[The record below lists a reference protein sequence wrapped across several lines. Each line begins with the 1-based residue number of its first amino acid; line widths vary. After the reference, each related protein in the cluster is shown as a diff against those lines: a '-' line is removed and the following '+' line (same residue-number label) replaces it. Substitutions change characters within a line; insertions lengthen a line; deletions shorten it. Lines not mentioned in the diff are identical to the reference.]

1 MKKLL
6 GFALAFALVLGG
18 CAPASSSQAP
28 SAPASPAPPA
38 PSAASQPVEPLPVAA
53 LKGPTAMGLVKLMAD
68 DDAAQQRYSFTIA
81 GSPDEITPRLVQGDI
96 QIAAVPA
103 NLAAVLYNNTK
114 GTQSGIQVL
123 AINTLGVL
131 YIVENG
137 EDIHT
142 VEDLRGKTILSAGKG
157 ATPEYALNFMLE
169 QNGLDPE
176 KDVTIEFKSEH
187 SECAAI
193 LNTKDKAIAMLPQP
207 FVTAAQMKNEEIR
220 VALDLNREWALSQE
234 NPSSLITGVVVARA
248 DFIAQNPQAVAD
260 FLAGYGASVDYITDP
275 QNIEAASELIAKYD
289 IVSTAIAQRALPQ
302 CNITFI
308 AGAEM
313 RERLGG
319 YLSILYD
326 QNPKAVGG
334 ALPDEDFYFVG

>member
-1 MKKLL
+1 MKNLL
-6 GFALAFALVLGG
+6 GLILAFALVLGG
-18 CAPASSSQAP
+18 CASASSSQTSPAP
-28 SAPASPAPPA
+28 SAPPSSPAV
-38 PSAASQPVEPLPVAA
+38 SEPVEPLPVAA
-53 LKGPTAMGLVKLMAD
+53 LKGPTAMGMVKLMAD
-68 DDAAQQRYSFTIA
+68 DEAQGRYSFTIA
-81 GSPDEITPRLVQGDI
+81 GAADEITPKLVQGDI

-114 GTQSGIQVL
+114 GGVQVL

-137 EDIHT
+137 DDIHT

-157 ATPEYALNFMLE
+157 ATPEYALNFMLR

-176 KDVTIEFKSEH
+176 KDVTIDFKSEH

-234 NPSSLITGVVVARA
+234 QPSSLVTGVVVART
-248 DFIAQNPQAVAD
+248 DFVRQNPQAVAD
-260 FLAGYGASVDYITDP
+260 FLAAYKASVDYVTDP
-275 QNIEAASELIAKYD
+275 QNIEPASDLIAKYD
-289 IVSTAIAQRALPQ
+289 IVSAAIAQRAIPQ
-302 CNITFI
+302 CNIAFI
-308 AGAEM
+308 AGEEM
-313 RERLGG
+313 RARLSG
-319 YLSILYD
+319 YLSILHD

-334 ALPDEDFYFVG
+334 IIPGEDFYFVGQPAL

>member
-6 GFALAFALVLGG
+6 ALALVFALVLGG
-18 CAPASSSQAP
+18 CAAASSS
-28 SAPASPAPPA
+28 SATPPAS
-38 PSAASQPVEPLPVAA
+38 ASQLGSSQAVSQPAGPITVAA

-68 DDAAQQRYSFTIA
+68 AEAQGRYSFTIA
-81 GSPDEITPRLVQGDI
+81 GAVDEITPRLVKGDL

-103 NLAAVLYNNTK
+103 NLASVLYNNTK
-114 GTQSGIQVL
+114 GQVQVL

-169 QNGLDPE
+169 QNGIDPE
-176 KDVTIEFKSEH
+176 KDVTIEYKAEH
-187 SECAAI
+187 SECAAV
-193 LNTKDKAIAMLPQP
+193 LDVKDKAIAMLPQP
-207 FVTAAQMKNEEIR
+207 FVTAAQMKNNEIR
-220 VALDLNREWALSQE
+220 VAIDLNREWAQAQE
-234 NPSSLITGVVVARA
+234 KPSSLITGVVVART
-248 DFIAQNPQAVAD
+248 DFVKENPQAVAD
-260 FLAGYGASVDYITDP
+260 FLAAYKASVDYVTDP
-275 QNIEAASELIAKYD
+275 NNIEPASDLVARYE
-289 IVSTAIAQRALPQ
+289 IVSSAIAQRAIPQ

-313 RERLGG
+313 RERLSG
-319 YLSILYD
+319 YLEILFG

-334 ALPDEDFYFVG
+334 ALPDENFYYIG

>member
-6 GFALAFALVLGG
+6 GFMLAVALVLGG
-18 CAPASSSQAP
+18 CASVSP
-28 SAPASPAPPA
+28 SAPASSAPA
-38 PSAASQPVEPLPVAA
+38 PSQPSSTAVSTPVGSLPVAA

-68 DDAAQQRYSFTIA
+68 DEAERRYSFTIA
-81 GSPDEITPRLVQGDI
+81 GSADEITPRLVKGDI

-114 GTQSGIQVL
+114 GGIQVL

-131 YIVENG
+131 YILENG
-137 EDIHT
+137 KDIHT

-157 ATPEYALNFMLE
+157 ATPEYALNFMLR
-169 QNGLDPE
+169 QNGLEPGR
-176 KDVTIEFKSEH
+176 DVTIEFRSEH

-220 VALDLNREWALSQE
+220 VALDLNREWALAQE
-234 NPSSLITGVVVARA
+234 NPASLITGVVVARA
-248 DFIAQNPQAVAD
+248 DFVRQNPQAVAD
-260 FLAGYGASVDYITDP
+260 FLAAYRASVDYVTDP
-275 QNIEAASELIAKYD
+275 RNIEPASELVAKYD
-289 IVSTAIAQRALPQ
+289 IVSAAIAQRAIPQ
-302 CNITFI
+302 CNIAFI

-313 RERLGG
+313 KERLGG
-319 YLSILYD
+319 YLSILHD

-334 ALPDEDFYFVG
+334 ALPDENFYFVG

>member
-18 CAPASSSQAP
+18 CAPASS
-28 SAPASPAPPA
+28 APASPPPA
-38 PSAASQPVEPLPVAA
+38 SSATSQPVEPLPVAA
-53 LKGPTAMGLVKLMAD
+53 LKGPTAMGLVKLID
-68 DDAAQQRYSFTIA
+68 DAQQRYSFTIT
-81 GSPDEITPRLVQGDI
+81 GSPDEITPQLVQGDI

-142 VEDLRGKTILSAGKG
+142 VEDLRGKTILAAGKG

-207 FVTAAQMKNEEIR
+207 FVTAAQMKNEQIR

-234 NPSSLITGVVVARA
+234 NPASLITGVVVARA

-260 FLAGYGASVDYITDP
+260 FLEGYRESVDYITDP
-275 QNIEAASELIAKYD
+275 QNIEPASALIAKYD

-308 AGAEM
+308 AGAKM

-319 YLSILYD
+319 YLSILHD

>member
-1 MKKLL
+1 MKNLL
-6 GFALAFALVLGG
+6 GFILAFALILGG
-18 CAPASSSQAP
+18 CASASSSSQSP
-28 SAPASPAPPA
+28 SVPA
-38 PSAASQPVEPLPVAA
+38 PSESSSSPASEPVEPLPVAA

-68 DDAAQQRYSFTIA
+68 DEAQHRYSFTIA
-81 GSPDEITPRLVQGDI
+81 GSADEITPKLVKGDL

-103 NLAAVLYNNTK
+103 NLASVLYNNTQ
-114 GTQSGIQVL
+114 GGVQVL

-137 EDIHT
+137 DDIHT

-176 KDVTIEFKSEH
+176 KDVTIDFKSEH

-207 FVTAAQMKNEEIR
+207 FVTAAQMKNDQIR
-220 VALDLNREWALSQE
+220 VALDLNREWAQAQE
-234 NPSSLITGVVVARA
+234 NPASLITGVVVARA
-248 DFIAQNPQAVAD
+248 DFVKQNPQAVRD
-260 FLAGYGASVDYITDP
+260 FLTAYKASVDYVTDP
-275 QNIEAASELIAKYD
+275 QNIEPASDLVAKYD
-289 IVSTAIAQRALPQ
+289 IVSAAIAQRAIPQ
-302 CNITFI
+302 CNITLI
-308 AGAEM
+308 TGEELRA
-313 RERLGG
+313 RLSG
-319 YLSILYD
+319 YLSILHD

-334 ALPDEDFYFVG
+334 AIPGEDFYFVG

>member
-6 GFALAFALVLGG
+6 GFILALTLILGG
-18 CAPASSSQAP
+18 CAAP
-28 SAPASPAPPA
+28 STSLSSAPTSSEPSSALAVSEPA
-38 PSAASQPVEPLPVAA
+38 EPLPVAA
-53 LKGPTAMGLVKLMAD
+53 LKGPTAMGMVKLMAD
-68 DDAAQQRYSFTIA
+68 DEAGHRYSFTIA
-81 GSPDEITPRLVQGDI
+81 GSVDEITPKLVQGDI

-103 NLAAVLYNNTK
+103 NLASVLYNNTR
-114 GTQSGIQVL
+114 GGVQVL

-137 EDIHT
+137 DDIHT

-157 ATPEYALNFMLE
+157 ATPEYALNFMLM

-176 KDVTIEFKSEH
+176 KDVTIEYKSEH

-207 FVTAAQMKNEEIR
+207 FVTAAQMKNETLR
-220 VALDLNREWALSQE
+220 VALDLNREWALAQE
-234 NPSSLITGVVVARA
+234 TPSSLITGVVVAHT
-248 DFIAQNPQAVAD
+248 DFIRENPQAVAD
-260 FLAGYGASVDYITDP
+260 FLTAYKASVDYVTAP
-275 QNIEAASELIAKYD
+275 ENIEPASDLVAKYD
-289 IVSTAIAQRALPQ
+289 IVSAAIAQRAIPQ

-308 AGAEM
+308 AGEEM
-313 RERLGG
+313 RARLSG
-319 YLSILYD
+319 YLSILHE

-334 ALPDEDFYFVG
+334 TIPGEDFYFVG

>member
-1 MKKLL
+1 MKNLL
-6 GFALAFALVLGG
+6 GFILAFALILSG
-18 CAPASSSQAP
+18 CASASSSSQAP
-28 SAPASPAPPA
+28 SVPA
-38 PSAASQPVEPLPVAA
+38 PSESSSTAVSEPVEPLPVAA

-68 DDAAQQRYSFTIA
+68 DEAQRRYSFTIA
-81 GSPDEITPRLVQGDI
+81 GSADEITPKLVKGDL

-103 NLAAVLYNNTK
+103 NLASVLYNNTQ
-114 GTQSGIQVL
+114 GGVQVL

-137 EDIHT
+137 DDIHT

-176 KDVTIEFKSEH
+176 KDVTIDFKSEH

-207 FVTAAQMKNEEIR
+207 FVTAAQMKNDQIR
-220 VALDLNREWALSQE
+220 VALDLNREWAQAQE

-248 DFIAQNPQAVAD
+248 DFVKQNPQAVRD
-260 FLAGYGASVDYITDP
+260 FLAAYKASVDYVTDP
-275 QNIEAASELIAKYD
+275 QNIEPASDLVAKYD
-289 IVSTAIAQRALPQ
+289 IVSAAIAQRAIPQ
-302 CNITFI
+302 CNITLI
-308 AGAEM
+308 TGEELRA
-313 RERLGG
+313 RLNG

-334 ALPDEDFYFVG
+334 AIPGEDFYFVG

>member
-6 GFALAFALVLGG
+6 SFALVLALVLGG
-18 CAPASSSQAP
+18 CSAPASSS
-28 SAPASPAPPA
+28 SAASSTPASQPV
-38 PSAASQPVEPLPVAA
+38 SSSEAASQPVAPVAVAA

-68 DDAAQQRYSFTIA
+68 DEAQGRYSFSIA
-81 GSPDEITPRLVQGDI
+81 GAVDEITPKLVQGNV

-103 NLAAVLYNNTK
+103 NLASVLYNNTK
-114 GTQSGIQVL
+114 GQVQVL

-169 QNGLDPE
+169 QNGIDPE
-176 KDVTIEFKSEH
+176 KDVTIEYKAEH
-187 SECAAI
+187 SECAAV
-193 LNTKDKAIAMLPQP
+193 LNVKDKAIAMLPQP
-207 FVTAAQMKNEEIR
+207 FVTAAQMKNDQIR
-220 VALDLNREWALSQE
+220 VAIDLNREWAQAQE
-234 NPSSLITGVVVARA
+234 KPSSLITGVVVART
-248 DFIAQNPQAVAD
+248 DFVEANPQAVAD
-260 FLAGYGASVDYITDP
+260 FLAAYKASVDYVTDP
-275 QNIEAASELIAKYD
+275 NNIEPAADLVAKYD
-289 IVSTAIAQRALPQ
+289 IVSAAIAQRAIPQ

-308 AGAEM
+308 AGEEM
-313 RERLGG
+313 RTRLSG
-319 YLSILYD
+319 YLEILFG

-334 ALPDEDFYFVG
+334 ALPDENFYYIG